1 MQILRLA
8 AFPPGAA
15 RLTRRAVLSAL
26 PILSASPSAFSQGSE
41 QTVLNNAVCIAPA
54 KQGGGFDLSC
64 QLAAKAIDEVRGGG
78 AKTVIQYLP
87 GGIGALAYDKA
98 ATKQLGDERT
108 LIAFSSGS
116 LLNIA
121 QGRFGPHSIASVNWL
136 MILAADYGAFA
147 VRADSP
153 YRSLGDLL
161 RAIRANPASVP
172 FGAGG
177 TVGSQDW
184 IKAALLVRAAGR
196 DPREMRFVAFEGGG
210 EALRA
215 LAGGHVVAFPGD
227 AAEAQQAI
235 SAGEKIRMLAILSSD
250 RVPGKL
256 SDVPTAVEQG
266 VDVTWTTVRGLYMA
280 AGTPQAAI
288 RYWSDILEKAM
299 SLPGYM
305 AMLEN
310 LGLYPFSLSG
320 IPLQVYLNQ
329 KVQEYRKNAEEIGL
343 RIWRENS
350 YPKI

>member
-1 MQILRLA
+1 MQISRLA
-8 AFPPGAA
+8 ASRPDAVCKI
-15 RLTRRAVLSAL
+15 RRAVLSVL
-26 PILSASPSAFSQGSE
+26 PLWAASPSAFSQVPYQGVSK
-41 QTVLNNAVCIAPA
+41 NAVCIAPA
-54 KQGGGFDLSC
+54 KLGGGFDLSC
-64 QLAAKAIDEVRGGG
+64 RLAAKAIDAVRSGD
-78 AKTVIQYLP
+78 AKTAIQYLP
-87 GGIGALAYDKA
+87 GGIGALAFDKA
-98 ATKQLGDERT
+98 ATRQLGDERT

-136 MILAADYGAFA
+136 VALAADYGVVA

-153 YRSLGDLL
+153 YRSLIDLL
-161 RAIRANPASVP
+161 RAIRANPAAVP

-184 IKAALLVRAAGR
+184 IKAARLVRAAGR

-235 SAGEKIRMLAILSSD
+235 SAGEKIRILAILSSD

-256 SDVPTAVEQG
+256 AYLPTAAEQG
-266 VDVTWTTVRGLYMA
+266 VDVTWMTIRGLYMA
-280 AGTPQAAI
+280 AGTPQSAI
-288 RYWSDILEKAM
+288 RYWSDTLQKAM

-305 AMLEN
+305 ALLEN
-310 LGLYPFSLSG
+310 FDLYPFSLVG
-320 IPLQVYLNQ
+320 TPLQEYLKQ
-329 KVQEYRKNAEEIGL
+329 KVHEYREDAEKMGL
-343 RIWRENS
+343 RIWRAH
-350 YPKI
+350 P